1 LEKKEDRYQNPR
13 ELMQNISDFFDILFH
28 SEKLIHYGGW
38 VVLLIV
44 IYAETGIFLG
54 FIFPGD
60 ALLFTAGILCGTKDL
75 PVNIFF
81 LLITLMSAAILGNL
95 TGYITGKILGKKLFT
110 KKDNW
115 IFKKRH
121 LETTHDLYEKYGG
134 VSLIAGRFI
143 WIVRTFV
150 PILAGAIDMNF
161 WHFNSFNI
169 IGAVLWVGSLVTGG
183 YFLGKEIPE
192 SAQNI
197 EFIIAGITI
206 VVMSVVIRGAIKM
219 RKRKI

>member
-1 LEKKEDRYQNPR
+1 
-13 ELMQNISDFFDILFH
+13 MHNIGDFFDILFH
-28 SEKLIHYGGW
+28 SEKLIRYGGLAILLL
-38 VVLLIV
+38 VV
-44 IYAETGIFLG
+44 YAETGILLG

-60 ALLFTAGILCGTKDL
+60 ALLFTAGILCGTRDL
-75 PVNIFF
+75 PVNIFV
-81 LLITLMSAAILGNL
+81 LLITLMIAAIAGNL
-95 TGYITGKILGKKLFT
+95 TGYVTGRILGKRLFA

-121 LETTHDLYEKYGG
+121 LDTTHEIYEKYGG

-150 PILAGAIDMNF
+150 PVLAGAIDMNF
-161 WHFNSFNI
+161 WKFNLFNI
-169 IGAVLWVGSLVTGG
+169 VGAVLWVGSLVSGG
-183 YFLGKEIPE
+183 FLLGREIPE
-192 SAQNI
+192 SAQNL

-206 VVMSVVIRGAIKM
+206 VVMFIVIRGAVRM

>member
-1 LEKKEDRYQNPR
+1 
-13 ELMQNISDFFDILFH
+13 
-28 SEKLIHYGGW
+28 
-38 VVLLIV
+38 VV
-44 IYAETGIFLG
+44 YAETGIILG

-60 ALLFTAGILCGTKDL
+60 ALLFTAGILCGTNDL

-81 LLITLMSAAILGNL
+81 LLITLMIAAIAGNL
-95 TGYITGKILGKKLFT
+95 TGYVTGRVLGKKLFT

-121 LETTHDLYEKYGG
+121 LDTTHEFYEKYGG
-134 VSLIAGRFI
+134 ISMIAGRFI

-161 WHFNSFNI
+161 WKFNYYNVA
-169 IGAVLWVGSLVTGG
+169 GAVLWVGSLVTAG
-183 YFLGKEIPE
+183 YFLGREIPE
-192 SAQNI
+192 SAQNL

-206 VVMSVVIRGAIKM
+206 VVMSIVIRGAIRM
-219 RKRKI
+219 RKQGKLNGER